1 VAARTSLA
9 PEHKDPIEE
18 IEIDLLL
25 EAVHRFRGYDFR
37 DYARP
42 SLRRRIANRLRVEK
56 VDTITGLLD
65 KILHDPSCMDRFV
78 LGLSVNVSAMFRD
91 PDFFRA
97 MRTHVFPLLRT
108 TPYIR
113 IWQAGC
119 SMGEEV
125 YSVAIMLAEDGLIGR
140 CRIYATDINE
150 AALEQAREGIYP
162 LERMQRCTQNYIR
175 AGGTRSFSEYY
186 TAAYDNAI
194 FTPALRD
201 HVVFAKHNLASD
213 GPFNEFNLILC
224 RNVLIYFNRQ
234 LQDRVHR
241 LLHGSLA
248 SGGVLGVGA
257 RETLALTA
265 LEDQYEPLAAPHRLY
280 RRVGC
285 NGKSPASTLTVAV
298 PR

>member
-1 VAARTSLA
+1 VAASTSLA
-9 PEHKDPIEE
+9 PEDKGSIEE
-18 IEIDLLL
+18 VEIDLLL
-25 EAVHRFRGYDFR
+25 EAVYRLRGYDFR

-56 VDTITGLLD
+56 VQTITGLLD
-65 KILHDPSCMDRFV
+65 KILRDASCMDRFV

-91 PDFFRA
+91 PGFFCA
-97 MRTHVFPLLRT
+97 MRKHVFPLLRT
-108 TPYIR
+108 WPYIR

-150 AALEQAREGIYP
+150 TALQKAREGIYP
-162 LERMQRCTQNYIR
+162 LELMQRCTQNYIQ

-194 FTPALRD
+194 FTPALRE
-201 HVVFAKHNLASD
+201 HVVFAKHNLVTD
-213 GPFNEFNLILC
+213 GPFNEFSLILC
-224 RNVLIYFNRQ
+224 RNVLIYFNRT

-241 LLHGSLA
+241 LLYDSLA
-248 SGGVLGVGA
+248 NFGVLGVGA
-257 RETLALTA
+257 QETLSLTA
-265 LEDQYEPLAAPHRLY
+265 LEDHYEQLVVPHRFY
-280 RRVGC
+280 RRV
-285 NGKSPASTLTVAV
+285 V
-298 PR
+298 